1 MQVRCDTLHAY
12 FLFAFDYNFIDMH
25 LQIWLLKKFRVIS
38 IVVLFFSLGLISFSQ
53 AQTKSNAYYG
63 TVTRVSDGDT
73 LWLRPEIS
81 SSRGLK
87 DAPIKLRLKG
97 VDAPERCQPW
107 GQQAQA
113 ALSDKTLNRRVRWLA
128 DERDD
133 YGRRLG
139 HVWLDGEDVSAWMV
153 SQGHA
158 WSYRFRGAEGPYFE
172 QEIAARQSRRGLFS
186 DANAVRPRQFRKS
199 HGPCP

>member
-1 MQVRCDTLHAY
+1 
-12 FLFAFDYNFIDMH
+12 MH
-25 LQIWLLKKFRVIS
+25 LKTRFFNKFWFISTVFLL
-38 IVVLFFSLGLISFSQ
+38 LSLGSPCLSQ
-53 AQTKSNAYYG
+53 AQKNSSQYYG

-81 SSRGLK
+81 SSRGLTDK
-87 DAPIKLRLKG
+87 PIKLRLKG

-107 GQQAQA
+107 GQQSQV
-113 ALSDKTLNRRVRWLA
+113 ALSEKTLNRRVRWYA

-139 HVWLDGEDVSAWMV
+139 HVWLDGEDVGAWMV

-158 WSYRFRGAEGPYFE
+158 WSYRFRGADGPYAE
-172 QEIAARQSRRGLFS
+172 QESAARQSRRGLFA
-186 DANAVRPRQFRKS
+186 DTNAVQPRQFRKS
-199 HGPCP
+199 NGPCP